1 MIREDKLKKIKY
13 PIAFL
18 FFIIIFKEKFLEI
31 ISSVLITPLLATVS
45 ESNWLIELSLFLL
58 SLGIIGWFIYK
69 AIKGYRV
76 SMLFISWTVALAA
89 VYFYFRFVYSGFDY
103 IKFQSKYLTNVALTD
118 TICIVIIALILYGLL
133 FKIMRDEERRVQK
146 NKENK
151 SIGFYT
157 DIPVIID
164 EKENDIYKRYQYILE
179 LKDKILATKTSDS
192 SFAIGIIGNWGSGKT
207 TFINTLKGLFDK
219 ENDILQF
226 KFNAWAASSPE
237 KIIELF
243 FSDLSSILSD
253 FDGSLR
259 NEIVEYFSSLV
270 KSIDNRSVSF
280 LKEFI
285 KPEGNKTI
293 NQQYVSIN
301 NSIQK
306 LGKKIIIYIDD
317 VDRLNNKEIIEVLQL
332 IRNTANFG
340 NVYFIVAFERNY
352 VLNAIKNSFVPFNG
366 NYIEKIFQLE
376 YYLPISHRG
385 QILESTF
392 YDHIDQCID
401 EKSKNLIE
409 EMRNNEAGLFR
420 PFEVKPDVI
429 KYIKNMRD
437 VKRLINVFN
446 LNYDRIKGNVYLPDY
461 ISICLLRL
469 KYPDIYHSLYYKKFE
484 YLTTSS
490 DGIFDQNPGEL
501 YVKFQEKVEMTN
513 ENSLLYKDIKQSI
526 DNKLLDPSALEG
538 CQLVYHLFNNF
549 QNISFPPLR
558 ERTLDKKHL
567 SITES
572 SCFDRY
578 FDFILEGRLDDNE
591 FSDAITTDLNSFKEK
606 IALWN
611 TVRSSA
617 ADLQLRFENFTEFA
631 NKEQF
636 ELIINGII
644 YFTELPAAENSDYL
658 NNFNINNFV
667 EKIGGLDFD
676 KDPIISKYYN
686 QRVKFFKPFIEQIFD
701 YKIHPFSNT
710 FLFHLA
716 EYIIKNSDNNFTLTN
731 NELKEIL
738 KNAFIDNLQ
747 KESRFTNELMD
758 YFAATVRIFADPNNT
773 DIITPIGDGVIIT
786 EKFKNFIIEKGFVGF
801 LKYNIFPY
809 QGSEQLGCS
818 LGKWPEIIF
827 GTFENFYKELSEAK
841 GLDAAKKEFDDF
853 YKQRDDK
860 GRVKKFE
867 FNYLKKDAKA

>member
-1 MIREDKLKKIKY
+1 
-13 PIAFL
+13 
-18 FFIIIFKEKFLEI
+18 
-31 ISSVLITPLLATVS
+31 
-45 ESNWLIELSLFLL
+45 
-58 SLGIIGWFIYK
+58 
-69 AIKGYRV
+69 
-76 SMLFISWTVALAA
+76 MLFVSWTSTVTA
-89 VYFYFRFVYSGFDY
+89 VYFYFRFVYVGFDY
-103 IKFQSKYLTNVALTD
+103 IKFQSKHLTNIALTD
-118 TICIVIIALILYGLL
+118 TIFMVIIALVLYEFL
-133 FKIMRDEERRVQK
+133 FKIIRSEERKVQEK
-146 NKENK
+146 KEDR
-151 SIGFYT
+151 SVGFYT
-157 DIPVIID
+157 DIPIIID
-164 EKENDIYKRYQYILE
+164 EKKDDIYKRYQYIIE
-179 LKDKILATKTSDS
+179 LKDKILATKTSES
-192 SFAIGIIGNWGSGKT
+192 SFAIGIIGDWGSGKT
-207 TFINTLKGLFDK
+207 TFIDTLKGLFDK
-219 ENDILQF
+219 ENNILQF

-259 NEIVEYFSSLV
+259 NEIVEYFSLLV
-270 KSIDNRSVSF
+270 KSIDNSSISF

-285 KPEGNKTI
+285 IPEENKTI
-293 NQQYVSIN
+293 NQQYLSIN

-306 LGKKIIIYIDD
+306 LRKKIIIYIDD
-317 VDRLNNKEIIEVLQL
+317 VDRLNSKEIIEVLQL

-352 VLNAIKNSFVPFNG
+352 VLSAINKSFVPFNG

-385 QILESTF
+385 QILESAF
-392 YDHIDQCID
+392 YDYIGQYID
-401 EKSKNLIE
+401 EKSRNLIKD
-409 EMRNNEAGLFR
+409 MRNIRVGFMN

-429 KYIKNMRD
+429 PYIKNMRD

-469 KYPDIYHSLYYKKFE
+469 KYPDLYHSLYYNKAQ
-484 YLTTSS
+484 YLTTSRQV
-490 DGIFDQNPGEL
+490 IFDQEPGEL
-501 YVKFQEKVEMTN
+501 FLIFQEKAERIIQ
-513 ENSLLYKDIKQSI
+513 NSILYTDIKQGI
-526 DNKLLDPSALEG
+526 DNKLIDPNALEG
-538 CQLVYHLFNNF
+538 CKLVFNLFNSQE
-549 QNISFPPLR
+549 QNINSFQR
-558 ERTLDKKHL
+558 RQRTLDKNHL
-567 SITES
+567 SITEN

-611 TVRSSA
+611 KVRSSA

-658 NNFNINNFV
+658 NDFNINNFV

-676 KDPIISKYYN
+676 KNPIISKYYN
-686 QRVKFFKPFIEQIFD
+686 QRAKFFKPFIEQIFD

-716 EYIIKNSDNNFTLTN
+716 EYIIKNGNNNFTLSN
-731 NELKEIL
+731 NEIKDIL
-738 KNAFIDNLQ
+738 KGAFIDNLQ
-747 KESRFTNELMD
+747 KASEFTNELMN
-758 YFAATVRIFADPNNT
+758 YYAATLRIFADPNKT
-773 DIITPIGDGVIIT
+773 DIITPIDDGVMIT

-809 QGSEQLGCS
+809 QGSEQLGYT
-818 LGKWPEIIF
+818 LGKWPEVIF
-827 GTFENFYKELSEAK
+827 GSFDNFYYQLSKAKGIQEAK
-841 GLDAAKKEFDDF
+841 NEFDDF
-853 YKQRDDK
+853 YRKMDK
-860 GRVKKFE
+860 GRVEKFE
-867 FNYLKKDAKA
+867 FNYLKKDATA